1 MIKILILLKEYWVIN
16 LENRIN
22 KIFSNLK
29 SNNKKA
35 FISFTTAGFPNEETS
50 LEIIKSIADSGAD
63 IHEISF
69 PHAEAQADGPII
81 QLANIESIKNGIN
94 FEKVINIAKKSREYN
109 QDIGLVMMGYL
120 NNIFIYGIDK
130 FAKEVSGIIDAVI
143 CVDLPEDVI
152 EESQLK
158 EALKKENI
166 ALIKLVTPT
175 TSDERIQKLVKDA
188 DGFIYSVNVAGI
200 TGVKSAQID
209 KVNAQISRIK
219 KYTDLPV
226 VSGFGIKTEEDVR
239 VFSKSNA
246 DGIVIGSGIVEKI
259 QEVSKKETNKNKI
272 TDFVREFCSKLIKNL
287 NS

>member
-1 MIKILILLKEYWVIN
+1 MIN
-16 LENRIN
+16 LENRIS
-22 KIFSNLK
+22 KIFKNLK
-29 SNNKKA
+29 SENKKA
-35 FISFTTAGFPNEETS
+35 FISFTTAGYPDEDTS
-50 LEIIKSIADSGAD
+50 LEIIKSVADSGAN

-120 NNIFIYGIDK
+120 NNIYIYGIDK

-209 KVNAQISRIK
+209 MVNSQISRIK

-226 VSGFGIKTEEDVR
+226 VSGFGIKTEEDVK

-259 QEVSKKETNKNKI
+259 QEVSKNETNKNKI
-272 TDFVREFCSKLIKNL
+272 ADFVKDFCSKLIINL

>member
-1 MIKILILLKEYWVIN
+1 MIN

-22 KIFSNLK
+22 KIFKNLK
-29 SNNKKA
+29 SENKKA
-35 FISFTTAGFPNEETS
+35 FISFTTAGYPDEDTS
-50 LEIIKSIADSGAD
+50 LEIIKSVADSGAN

-120 NNIFIYGIDK
+120 NNIYIYGIDK

-209 KVNAQISRIK
+209 MVNSQISRIK

-226 VSGFGIKTEEDVR
+226 VSGFGIKTEEDVK

-259 QEVSKKETNKNKI
+259 QEVSKNETNKNKI
-272 TDFVREFCSKLIKNL
+272 ADFVKDFCSKLIINL

>member
-1 MIKILILLKEYWVIN
+1 MIN
-16 LENRIN
+16 LENRIS
-22 KIFSNLK
+22 KIFKNLK
-29 SNNKKA
+29 LENKKA
-35 FISFTTAGFPNEETS
+35 FISFTTAGYPDEDTS
-50 LEIIKSIADSGAD
+50 LEIIKSVADSGAN

-209 KVNAQISRIK
+209 MVNSQISRIK

-226 VSGFGIKTEEDVR
+226 VSGFGIKTEEDVK

-246 DGIVIGSGIVEKI
+246 DGIVIGSGIIEKI
-259 QEVSKKETNKNKI
+259 QEISKNETNKNKI
-272 TDFVREFCSKLIKNL
+272 ADFVKDFCSKLIINL

>member
-1 MIKILILLKEYWVIN
+1 MIN
-16 LENRIN
+16 LENRIS
-22 KIFSNLK
+22 KIFKNLK
-29 SNNKKA
+29 SENKKA
-35 FISFTTAGFPNEETS
+35 FISFTTAGYPDEDTS
-50 LEIIKSIADSGAD
+50 LEIIKSVADSGVN

-130 FAKEVSGIIDAVI
+130 FAKDVSGIIDAVI

-152 EESQLK
+152 EEGQLK

-209 KVNAQISRIK
+209 MVNSQISRIK

-226 VSGFGIKTEEDVR
+226 VSGFGIKTEEDVK

-259 QEVSKKETNKNKI
+259 QEVSKNETNKNKI
-272 TDFVREFCSKLIKNL
+272 ADFVKDFCSKLIINL

>member
-1 MIKILILLKEYWVIN
+1 MIN
-16 LENRIN
+16 LENRIS
-22 KIFSNLK
+22 KIFKNLK
-29 SNNKKA
+29 LENKKA
-35 FISFTTAGFPNEETS
+35 FISFTTAGYPDEDTS
-50 LEIIKSIADSGAD
+50 LEIIKSVADSGAN

-175 TSDERIQKLVKDA
+175 TSDERIEKLVKDA

-209 KVNAQISRIK
+209 MVNSQISRIK

-226 VSGFGIKTEEDVR
+226 VSGFGIKTEEDVK

-259 QEVSKKETNKNKI
+259 QEVSKNETNKNKI
-272 TDFVREFCSKLIKNL
+272 ADFVKDFCSKLIINL

>member
-1 MIKILILLKEYWVIN
+1 VTN
-16 LENRIN
+16 LENRIS
-22 KIFSNLK
+22 KIFKNLK
-29 SNNKKA
+29 SENKKA
-35 FISFTTAGFPNEETS
+35 FISFTTAGYPDEDTS
-50 LEIIKSIADSGAD
+50 LEIIKSVADSGVN

-209 KVNAQISRIK
+209 MVNSQISRIK

-226 VSGFGIKTEEDVR
+226 VSGFGIKTEEDVK

-259 QEVSKKETNKNKI
+259 QEVSKNETNKNKI
-272 TDFVREFCSKLIKNL
+272 ADFVKDFCSKLIINL

>member
-1 MIKILILLKEYWVIN
+1 MIN
-16 LENRIN
+16 LENRIS
-22 KIFSNLK
+22 KIFKNLK
-29 SNNKKA
+29 SENKKA
-35 FISFTTAGFPNEETS
+35 FISFTTAGYPDEDTS
-50 LEIIKSIADSGAD
+50 LEIIKSVADSGAN

-120 NNIFIYGIDK
+120 NNIFIYGINK

-209 KVNAQISRIK
+209 MVNSQISRIK

-226 VSGFGIKTEEDVR
+226 VSGFGIKTEEDVK

-259 QEVSKKETNKNKI
+259 QEVSKNETNKNKI
-272 TDFVREFCSKLIKNL
+272 DDFVKYFFSKLIINL

>member
-1 MIKILILLKEYWVIN
+1 VIN

-22 KIFSNLK
+22 KIFKNLK
-29 SNNKKA
+29 SANKKA
-35 FISFTTAGFPNEETS
+35 FISFTTAGFPEEDTS
-50 LEIIKSIADSGAD
+50 LEIIKSIADSGAH

-94 FEKVINIAKKSREYN
+94 FNKVINIAKEARKYN
-109 QDIGLVMMGYL
+109 QEIGLVMMGYL
-120 NNIFIYGIDK
+120 NNIFVYGIKK

-143 CVDLPEDVI
+143 CVDLPADVI
-152 EESQLK
+152 EENELK

-166 ALIKLVTPT
+166 ALIKLITPT
-175 TSDERIQKLVKDA
+175 TSDDRIKKLVADA
-188 DGFIYSVNVAGI
+188 EGFIYSVNVAGI
-200 TGVKSAQID
+200 TGVKSAEID

-226 VSGFGIKTEEDVR
+226 VSGFGIKTPEDVKN
-239 VFSKSNA
+239 FSKSNA
-246 DGIVIGSGIVEKI
+246 DGIVIGSAIVEKI
-259 QEVSKKETNKNKI
+259 QEISKKSDDKHNIAKFIK
-272 TDFVREFCSKLIKNL
+272 DFCEEMIANL

>member
-120 NNIFIYGIDK
+120 NNIFIYGIDR